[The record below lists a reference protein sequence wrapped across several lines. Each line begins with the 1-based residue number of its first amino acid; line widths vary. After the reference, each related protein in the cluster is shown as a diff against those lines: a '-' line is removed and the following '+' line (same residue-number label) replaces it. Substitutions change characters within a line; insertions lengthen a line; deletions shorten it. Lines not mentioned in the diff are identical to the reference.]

1 MILGPRASEECSIAG
16 SIGPKPEGPPVNEM
30 TNSRS
35 IQPASPAL
43 AQTLDGPAVRVTTLP
58 SPPPGTSQAP
68 SKPANTNSAPPA
80 RMRWPQLGPMDI
92 VWLTHLAEFR
102 PFAVQK
108 KVNER
113 FHMCTAH
120 IKVSEAWFECLMS
133 FSLTLRPAPLSNVC
147 RHMQTQPKCLSCSQ
161 AIPKTTTLRN
171 RYDYLSKTWLL
182 AAKAASQRASGTQ
195 ETDEEL
201 CVLIKVFVLQEEVC
215 PVLIPQSMKCAGK
228 AFRSSRA
235 PHCPRRS

>member
-1 MILGPRASEECSIAG
+1 MFPAGITPTPSSLLDVSLRGHKHPNVPAKITPQADRPWGSGLAGYIVCHLSILQGTMILGPRASEECSIAG
-16 SIGPKPEGPPVNEM
+16 SIGPEPEGPPVNEM

-92 VWLTHLAEFR
+92 VWLTHLAEFQ

-133 FSLTLRPAPLSNVC
+133 FSLTLRPDPLSNVC

-161 AIPKTTTLRN
+161 AIPK
-171 RYDYLSKTWLL
+171 
-182 AAKAASQRASGTQ
+182 Q
-195 ETDEEL
+195 
-201 CVLIKVFVLQEEVC
+201 
-215 PVLIPQSMKCAGK
+215 
-228 AFRSSRA
+228 
-235 PHCPRRS
+235 PH